1 MNGLLLIGSV
11 LFWLVTEHQ
20 PIEKR
25 ANLKKHSLF
34 HCHYAIAAGVA
45 AEILFV
51 TAKRLQRKTRC
62 SFIFFA
68 YAFFGLYFSIKNRKE
83 QPPKLTYIP

>member
-1 MNGLLLIGSV
+1 MKELLLIGSV
-11 LFWLVTEHQ
+11 LFWLVNAE
-20 PIEKR
+20 IRR
-25 ANLKKHSLF
+25 ANFNKHSLF
-34 HCHYAIAAGVA
+34 QCHYAITAGVA

-68 YAFFGLYFSIKNRKE
+68 HAFFGLYFSIKNRKE
-83 QPPKLTYIP
+83 QPPKIPYKP